1 MRLPFSRLSLSL
13 FAVGWLVSITAIHA
27 ATPRHA
33 KTKPNPPADEI
44 QVVGHIVV
52 SGPITQLLP
61 TQHFSSYYLYAQH
74 GRGKAVTLIDVTKPA
89 EPSVVADLPCPQDGL
104 SSNLIAVAGT
114 AALAAEHLGP
124 SAPGPTE
131 IVRIMSFADPAHP
144 TVARQFPDVTAIG
157 SDSQRGLIFLADNA
171 GVWILLEHFAE
182 DPAIERAYANY
193 ILYNR

>member
-1 MRLPFSRLSLSL
+1 MRLQFGQLSVSL
-13 FAVGWLVSITAIHA
+13 LAVGWLVSITAIHA

-33 KTKPNPPADEI
+33 KIKPNPPIDEI
-44 QVVGHIVV
+44 QVVGHIAV

-61 TQHFSSYYLYAQH
+61 TQHFGGYYLYAQH
-74 GRGKAVTLIDVTKPA
+74 GPGKAVTLIDVTKPA
-89 EPSVVADLPCPQDGL
+89 EPSIVADLPCPPDGV
-104 SSNLIAVAGT
+104 SSNLIAVAGM
-114 AALAAEHLGP
+114 AALAAEQPGP

-131 IVRIMSFADPAHP
+131 IVQIMSFADPAHP

-157 SDSQRGLIFLADNA
+157 SDRQRGLIFLADNA

-182 DPAIERAYANY
+182 DPAIERAYDNY